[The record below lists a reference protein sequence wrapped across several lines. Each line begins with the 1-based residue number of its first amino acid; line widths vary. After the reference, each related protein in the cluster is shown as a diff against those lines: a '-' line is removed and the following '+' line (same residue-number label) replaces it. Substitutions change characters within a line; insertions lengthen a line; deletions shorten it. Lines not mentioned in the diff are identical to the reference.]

1 MNGAR
6 YNVVL
11 VDDSSRHLISEQVK
25 TKAEVCTRLQNYLT
39 YIERQ
44 FGFKPKSVWFDQ
56 GKEFLNQ
63 KFTDWCADKGIRI
76 ETTAPYSPS
85 QNGMAEWFNRTIVE
99 LARAMIIARDVPKI
113 LWHEAINYATLMCL
127 SRF

>member
-1 MNGAR
+1 VLNGAW

-11 VDDSSRHLISEQVK
+11 VDDSSCHLISEQIK
-25 TKAEVCTRLQNYLT
+25 MKNEACIRLQNYLT

-44 FGFKPKSVWFDQ
+44 FNFKPKSVWFDQ

-63 KFTDWCADKGIRI
+63 KFINWCASKGVKI

-85 QNGMAEWFNRTIVE
+85 QNGIAE
-99 LARAMIIARDVPKI
+99 
-113 LWHEAINYATLMCL
+113 
-127 SRF
+127 